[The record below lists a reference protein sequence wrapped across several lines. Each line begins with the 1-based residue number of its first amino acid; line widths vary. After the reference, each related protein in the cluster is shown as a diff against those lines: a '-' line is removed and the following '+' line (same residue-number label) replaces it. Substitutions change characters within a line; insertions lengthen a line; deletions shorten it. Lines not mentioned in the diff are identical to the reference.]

1 MIANASAY
9 QSLDPGTAADYNHIV
24 FCRDGSAD
32 HAALASIIRGKL
44 LLLSLPPF
52 YETVSSTRIRASVDQ
67 NLDISMLVAPVVQTY
82 IYECGLYVRSPE
94 RKDVLRREELYFQN
108 AAQDDPALPQEVRA
122 CMQGK
127 KAPRAALLLA
137 RPARLLGW
145 AAGHTILL
153 DDLYDALGALEA
165 CSYVRQHASGQI
177 LFIDAAQAEG
187 GDALRMLLNELL
199 ARSLEQGHT
208 YAICRCGPEQPALQS
223 ALRQLGFAEAVSG
236 VYYVD
241 MRNPVMLLQDA
252 MLCIKPPHKDAPAV
266 REAVMQT
273 RPRLRMA
280 LSAMF
285 PGKLLLC
292 FDTEMLNQAI
302 AQRIE
307 RMNGVQNVP
316 AGVRRLGPYMCVPY
330 GKIFADAIVPNT
342 VTKTLHVEKC
352 YAPDVRS
359 FTIEEYPDYS
369 PLSSQV
375 RALRSFHR
383 PIILVDDLLHKGY
396 RIEKLDRVF
405 RQEELAVDRIVVAVM
420 SGYGRDLMRVQGR
433 PAECEYFIPN
443 LHYWVTESLLYPFI
457 GGDSVAGRRQK
468 ERMLPSVNMILPY
481 VYPGYFF
488 DVTEDSIR
496 NLSKTALE
504 NAMQILR
511 ALEREH
517 QRSFSAA
524 LTIRRLGEALTQPRL
539 PDKGDCMTFDFSLP
553 ASNYLEEDLARL
565 DRICR

>member
-1 MIANASAY
+1 MEERQQVSF
-9 QSLDPGTAADYNHIV
+9 SDLPGWKSD
-24 FCRDGSAD
+24 
-32 HAALASIIRGKL
+32 
-44 LLLSLPPF
+44 
-52 YETVSSTRIRASVDQ
+52 
-67 NLDISMLVAPVVQTY
+67 NL
-82 IYECGLYVRSPE
+82 
-94 RKDVLRREELYFQN
+94 KDVLPAFRKSCRAIGKKKDWQDVCAKAYDIDENDTFAIRSFFETHFIPYRIANENGSETGLATGYFEPLLQGSRVRKGKFRTALYRQPDDLLVIDLASAFHRFYGNCRIQG
-108 AAQDDPALPQEVRA
+108 ADPAVQ
-122 CMQGK
+122 Q
-127 KAPRAALLLA
+127 
-137 RPARLLGW
+137 
-145 AAGHTILL
+145 
-153 DDLYDALGALEA
+153 
-165 CSYVRQHASGQI
+165 
-177 LFIDAAQAEG
+177 
-187 GDALRMLLNELL
+187 
-199 ARSLEQGHT
+199 
-208 YAICRCGPEQPALQS
+208 
-223 ALRQLGFAEAVSG
+223 
-236 VYYVD
+236 
-241 MRNPVMLLQDA
+241 
-252 MLCIKPPHKDAPAV
+252 AV
-266 REAVMQT
+266 RET

-280 LSAMF
+280 LGAMF

-307 RMNGVQNVP
+307 QMNGVQDVP
-316 AGVRRLGPYMCVPY
+316 PGVRRLGPYMCVPY

-369 PLSSQV
+369 PLPSQV

-405 RQEELAVDRIVVAVM
+405 RQERIAVDRILVAVM

-433 PAECEYFIPN
+433 RAECEYFIPN

-481 VYPGYFF
+481 VYPSYFF
-488 DVTEDSIR
+488 DVTETSIR

-524 LTIRRLGEALTQPRL
+524 LTIRRLGEALLQPRL

-553 ASNYLEEDLARL
+553 ASTYLEEDLARL